1 MKKNGFHPEIF
12 EFDARC
18 VCGNSFVTTSAHKE
32 IRVEICSKCHPFFSG
47 VQKFVDSAGRIERF
61 NARYV
66 KSDAKK

>member
-12 EFDARC
+12 EFEAKC
-18 VCGNSFVTTSAHKE
+18 VCGSGFITTSTHKNLKF
-32 IRVEICSKCHPFFSG
+32 EICSKCHPFFSG

-61 NARYV
+61 NARY